1 MVDQPLTAAKR
12 GFDRT
17 SRLIVFDVE
26 GVLLPK
32 RRFLLFEVAKK
43 LSTLTFVKAIVVGFL
58 YEIGLLSL
66 EFTLKKIF
74 KTLQGLEVDRLFER
88 YKRIPLMPSV
98 EKVFTELNK
107 LGYVTVLISSGLPTV
122 LVEDLAA
129 RLKANY
135 AFGLELKVTNN
146 YLTGEIEGDVLKSR
160 GKAIVLKRLMNEEGW
175 SPEDCVVVADDRNNL
190 PMFDLCGLGIGYNPD
205 FTLSTKSDFVVS
217 GDLAGILPVITEN
230 VLHDQGLRLSGRD
243 IAREAIHI
251 GSFSIPFVCQYFLNP
266 LWVSSL
272 ILLVTL
278 LYTASEFSRLE
289 GINVPIFSTIT
300 WKAATKS
307 ELYEFTTAP
316 IFFALG
322 ITLSLTLFPVP
333 VGYASIAILTLGDGL
348 ATIFG
353 KLFGKTVLPFN
364 KGKRLEGLIFGFL
377 FAFIGAMLFV
387 SPVKALIGAS
397 MGMFVEC
404 LPLPISDN
412 MSIPLVSGLALIAL

>member
-1 MVDQPLTAAKR
+1 MTAAKKSL
-12 GFDRT
+12 DRT

-32 RRFLLFEVAKK
+32 RRFLLFAVAKK
-43 LSTLTFVKAIVVGFL
+43 LSTLTFVKAIVIGFL

-66 EFTLKKIF
+66 ESTLRKIF
-74 KTLQGLEVDRLFER
+74 KTLRGLKIDGLFER

-98 EKVFTELNK
+98 EKVFIELNK

-122 LVEDLAA
+122 LVKDLAA

-135 AFGLELKVTNN
+135 AFGLELKVTNDH
-146 YLTGEIEGDVLKSR
+146 LTGEIEGDVLKSQ
-160 GKAIVLKRLMNEEGW
+160 GKAIVLKRLMDDEGW

-190 PMFDLCGLGIGYNPD
+190 PMFALCGLGIGYNPD
-205 FTLSTKSDFVVS
+205 FVLSAKSDVVLG
-217 GDLAGILPVITEN
+217 GDLTGILPVITEN
-230 VLHDQGLRLSGRD
+230 ALHDQGLRLSGRD
-243 IAREAIHI
+243 VAREAIHI

-322 ITLSLTLFPVP
+322 ITLSLVLFPVP
-333 VGYASIAILTLGDGL
+333 IGYASIAILTLGDGL
-348 ATIFG
+348 ATISG
-353 KLFGKTVLPFN
+353 KLFGKAVLPFS

-377 FAFIGAMLFV
+377 FAFVGAMLFV

-397 MGMFVEC
+397 IGMLAEC

-412 MSIPLVSGLALIAL
+412 ISIPLASGLALLAV